1 MKIGITTRPLQANY
15 GGILQNYA
23 LQQALKRLGHEAIT
37 IDLVPSYSLYRYL
50 RSLCKTLLLWPIP
63 WKRRKFVSYG
73 TASSRSNAIEKF
85 CKNHIALTK
94 PLHRYQSLLVEQY
107 DLEAV
112 ITGSDQVWRSK
123 YNRYAGHLEDM
134 FLRFVS
140 KPNVKKLAYAA
151 SFGIDEWDYSPEL
164 TKECSRL
171 AKEFM
176 AISVREGSGIVLC
189 NKHLD
194 VEAIQVIHPTLL
206 LDKADYEQLC
216 ADIPVE
222 STPFTA
228 VYVLD
233 KSLPKMQLIQKL
245 ASEIGLPTK
254 IFSAHHGMTLSIEE
268 WLAMFR
274 DARYLIT
281 DSFHGTAFSII
292 FNKPFVAIGNENRGM
307 TRFNSL
313 LSLFG
318 LKERLYVSDKECD
331 TSTNIDWEAVNI
343 ERKNLQDDAFDFLRL
358 LDK

>member
-1 MKIGITTRPLQANY
+1 
-15 GGILQNYA
+15 
-23 LQQALKRLGHEAIT
+23 
-37 IDLVPSYSLYRYL
+37 
-50 RSLCKTLLLWPIP
+50 
-63 WKRRKFVSYG
+63 
-73 TASSRSNAIEKF
+73 
-85 CKNHIALTK
+85 
-94 PLHRYQSLLVEQY
+94 
-107 DLEAV
+107 
-112 ITGSDQVWRSK
+112 
-123 YNRYAGHLEDM
+123 M

-194 VEAIQVIHPTLL
+194 VEAVQVIDPTLL

-292 FNKPFVAIGNENRGM
+292 FNKPFVAI
-307 TRFNSL
+307 
-313 LSLFG
+313 
-318 LKERLYVSDKECD
+318 
-331 TSTNIDWEAVNI
+331 W
-343 ERKNLQDDAFDFLRL
+343 Q
-358 LDK
+358 

>member
-1 MKIGITTRPLQANY
+1 MGLFTR
-15 GGILQNYA
+15 
-23 LQQALKRLGHEAIT
+23 
-37 IDLVPSYSLYRYL
+37 
-50 RSLCKTLLLWPIP
+50 
-63 WKRRKFVSYG
+63 
-73 TASSRSNAIEKF
+73 
-85 CKNHIALTK
+85 
-94 PLHRYQSLLVEQY
+94 
-107 DLEAV
+107 
-112 ITGSDQVWRSK
+112 
-123 YNRYAGHLEDM
+123 
-134 FLRFVS
+134 
-140 KPNVKKLAYAA
+140 
-151 SFGIDEWDYSPEL
+151 IDERMQPL
-164 TKECSRL
+164 
-171 AKEFM
+171 
-176 AISVREGSGIVLC
+176 GQGIYGYIGARRFRNCLC

-194 VEAIQVIHPTLL
+194 VEAVQVIDPTLL